1 MWNVASVMLWQDL
14 SVECGICYVVAGLE
28 CGMWHLLLWQDLSV
42 ECGICYVVVAGL
54 ECGMWHLL
62 CYGRT

>member
-1 MWNVASVMLWQDL
+1 MWNVASVM
-14 SVECGICYVVAGLE
+14 
-28 CGMWHLLLWQDLSV
+28 LWQDLSV